1 MIINP
6 LEQFQIIDLLSI
18 SILGTYKLSLTNI
31 GLYLSIVTF
40 LIISFMVLST
50 SYHRFVI
57 TDKTS
62 LISEATYDSVLSIVK
77 EQIGAKNE
85 KYLPFI
91 FSLFIFI
98 LFSNLLGLIPYSFTP
113 TSHIILT
120 LSLSVAIFIGVTILG
135 LQKHKLKFFS
145 LFIPVGTPL
154 VLVPFL
160 AIIELISYLA
170 RALSLGIRLGANM
183 ISGHIL
189 LKILS
194 SFIWKLNTYGIIAS
208 IIIGFIPMI
217 IFTAIVGL
225 ELAVAIIQALV
236 FIILTSSYIR
246 DAIYLH

>member
-1 MIINP
+1 MILNP

-18 SILGTYKLSLTNI
+18 TILGAYKLSLTNI
-31 GLYLSIVTF
+31 GLSLSIVTF
-40 LIISFMVLST
+40 LIITFMTFSISPNKFILV
-50 SYHRFVI
+50 
-57 TDKTS
+57 DKTS
-62 LISEATYDSVLSIVK
+62 LINEATYDSVLSIVK
-77 EQIGAKNE
+77 EQIGTKNE

-91 FSLFIFI
+91 FTLFVLI
-98 LFSNLLGLIPYSFTP
+98 LFSNLIGLIPYSFTP

-135 LQKHKLKFFS
+135 LQIHKLKFFS

-160 AIIELISYLA
+160 AIIELISYFA

-194 SFIWKLNTYGIIAS
+194 SFIWKLNGYGILAAIALG
-208 IIIGFIPMI
+208 IIPMI